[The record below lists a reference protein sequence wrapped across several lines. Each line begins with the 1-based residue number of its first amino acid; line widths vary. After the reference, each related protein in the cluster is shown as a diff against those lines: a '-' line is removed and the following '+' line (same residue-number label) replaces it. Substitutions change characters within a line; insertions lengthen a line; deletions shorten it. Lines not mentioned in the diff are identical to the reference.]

1 MIETL
6 PNRFAGREYEVELA
20 DPEFTSICPLTGAP
34 DFGTITIRYVPGEK
48 LLELKS
54 LRDFLGGFRSRE
66 IFQEEVVNE
75 VLDEIVASA
84 APVRAEVEGVFNVR
98 GGMTTRVV
106 ARYPSRSSG
115 GAGGAGPEG
124 TV

>member
-1 MIETL
+1 MIETIS
-6 PNRFAGREYEVELA
+6 NRFASREYEIELA

-34 DFGTITIRYVPGEK
+34 DFGTITIRYVPGDK

-54 LRDFLGGFRSRE
+54 LRDFLAGFRSRE

-84 APVRAEVEGVFNVR
+84 GPARAEVEGVFNMR

-106 ARYPSRSSG
+106 AR
-115 GAGGAGPEG
+115 
-124 TV
+124 T

>member
-1 MIETL
+1 MIETI
-6 PNRFAGREYEVELA
+6 PNKYGGRDYEIELA

-66 IFQEEVVNE
+66 ILQEEVVNE
-75 VLDEIVASA
+75 ILDEVVASA
-84 APVRAEVEGVFNVR
+84 APVRAEVEGVFNMR

-106 ARYPSRSSG
+106 AR
-115 GAGGAGPEG
+115 A
-124 TV
+124 

>member
-1 MIETL
+1 MIETI
-6 PNRFAGREYEVELA
+6 PNKYTGRDYEVELA

-54 LRDFLGGFRSRE
+54 LRDFLAAFRVRE

-84 APVRAEVEGVFNVR
+84 SPVRAEVEGVFNMR

-106 ARYPSRSSG
+106 VR
-115 GAGGAGPEG
+115 
-124 TV
+124 T